1 MFAVQYSRLRLASYL
16 VCDIPILYK
25 SPTTN
30 TACRAFARDRGY
42 PFPDTFSKVH
52 PTLRIPINA
61 VLITSTICLIINV
74 IPVGSTVAFY
84 AL

>member
-1 MFAVQYSRLRLASYL
+1 MLFSLHAARYHHQL
-16 VCDIPILYK
+16 P
-25 SPTTN
+25 TN
-30 TACRAFARDRGY
+30 TKSRAFARDRGY

-52 PTLRIPINA
+52 PTLRIPVNA
-61 VLITSTICLIINV
+61 VLVTSAICIIINI

>member
-1 MFAVQYSRLRLASYL
+1 MFAFSRLCL
-16 VCDIPILYK
+16 VNDRHRP
-25 SPTTN
+25 PPTN
-30 TACRAFARDRGY
+30 TASPRAFARDRGY

-52 PTLRIPINA
+52 PTLRIPVNA
-61 VLITSTICLIINV
+61 VLITSAICIVINI

>member
-1 MFAVQYSRLRLASYL
+1 MFTIQHPCIGLSSDL
-16 VCDIPILYK
+16 VRILITVFR
-25 SPTTN
+25 SCQTN
-30 TACRAFARDRGY
+30 TSSRAFARDRGY

-52 PTLRIPINA
+52 PTLRIPVNA
-61 VLITSTICLIINV
+61 VLVTSSICLIINI

>member
-1 MFAVQYSRLRLASYL
+1 MSS
-16 VCDIPILYK
+16 
-25 SPTTN
+25 
-30 TACRAFARDRGY
+30 RAFARDRGY

-52 PTLRIPINA
+52 PTLRIPVNA
-61 VLITSTICLIINV
+61 VLVTSSICLIINI

>member
-1 MFAVQYSRLRLASYL
+1 MVCFCLPSY
-16 VCDIPILYK
+16 CI
-25 SPTTN
+25 STTLL
-30 TACRAFARDRGY
+30 TQHPRAFARDRGY

-52 PTLRIPINA
+52 PTLRIPVNA
-61 VLITSTICLIINV
+61 VLVTSAICIVINI